1 MRAAPLER
9 PGGPKNAAE
18 IVRCRSTLPACH
30 AFVLFVRS
38 KVVLA
43 SLVSFGL
50 LVTQGPLAHGQCPGP
65 VLESPLRAELSHEAH
80 KARTWRYVW
89 TGLNVG
95 SAVLSAA
102 ALPLLPKST
111 RPDLIIGGA
120 TSALSGAFTW
130 FWPLDV
136 EAHAARAE
144 RIRCWPTAL
153 QTPEL
158 LRLREQSARDE
169 AERVRWPWHVG
180 NFVSAL
186 IPGALLWFGF
196 HEHVNGALSVAGSFA
211 SGELE
216 LLTQPTHLANSAAP
230 TSIGRIVPVLSA
242 GGALLSYQQSW

>member
-1 MRAAPLER
+1 
-9 PGGPKNAAE
+9 
-18 IVRCRSTLPACH
+18 
-30 AFVLFVRS
+30 VLSYFVRS
-38 KVVLA
+38 PVVLA
-43 SLVSFGL
+43 SLIAFGS
-50 LVTQGPLAHGQCPGP
+50 LVTECRLARGQCSVPAP
-65 VLESPLRAELSHEAH
+65 DDPIRVELTHEAD

-89 TGLNVG
+89 TGLDVG

-111 RPDLIIGGA
+111 RADLIIGGA

-136 EAHAARAE
+136 EEHAEAAE
-144 RIRCWPTAL
+144 RTRCWPAAL

-158 LRLREQSARDE
+158 LRLRELSARDE

-216 LLTQPTHLANSAAP
+216 LLTQPTHLADSPPSANLARIAP
-230 TSIGRIVPVLSA
+230 LLTR
-242 GGALLSYQQSW
+242 GGALLSYWQSW